1 METEKRG
8 TPVWFLVVIFIDKI
22 VQVFFWLLNNMKV
35 FVTYLCF
42 CSILNNVSKK
52 LTCVF

>member
-22 VQVFFWLLNNMKV
+22 VQVFFWLLNKMKV
-35 FVTYLCF
+35 FCYVLMF
-42 CSILNNVSKK
+42 LFHIK
-52 LTCVF
+52 